1 MIDKYLS
8 LIIFIKFF
16 GCWCEGINEKLRKNF
31 GKLDYI
37 LMFYGM

>member
-16 GCWCEGINEKLRKNF
+16 GGWCEGINEKLRK
-31 GKLDYI
+31 I
-37 LMFYGM
+37 LVN